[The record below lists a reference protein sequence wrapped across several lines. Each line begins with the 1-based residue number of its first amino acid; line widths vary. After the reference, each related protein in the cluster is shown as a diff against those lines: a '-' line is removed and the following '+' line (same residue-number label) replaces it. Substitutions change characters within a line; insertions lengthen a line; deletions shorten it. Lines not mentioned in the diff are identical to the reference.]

1 MRLANDCR
9 ASGGAGLNELFQA
22 KWRKRNEARILQR
35 GCWRS
40 GVSRGCG
47 GAPGEVAAFM
57 AIASQRPIVGG
68 LGGGSNLAE
77 EVVVFCILAEQKS
90 CPIQRWTGGP
100 SHTLNLIPTYV
111 LKRENVL
118 VMTREFGRCFLF
130 PRCCKT
136 KRFTVCFPA
145 FYEGLLP
152 GVWLRHI
159 DVLFASY

>member
-1 MRLANDCR
+1 
-9 ASGGAGLNELFQA
+9 
-22 KWRKRNEARILQR
+22 
-35 GCWRS
+35 
-40 GVSRGCG
+40 
-47 GAPGEVAAFM
+47 M

-77 EVVVFCILAEQKS
+77 EVVVFCILAEKKS
-90 CPIQRWTGGP
+90 CLIQWWTGGP

-159 DVLFASY
+159 DVFFCQLLNGSDECHFLSSS